1 MEEIK
6 ASVDVGDGV
15 STLLTKLAE
24 KIGTSVDQVFPWY
37 INQQVIEGWTFLAV
51 VAVFI
56 LLLSATTIYS
66 YKRSDFDNENVFV
79 LLFVISLGLFLLAIL
94 GFAFGASGAVS
105 KIINPEY
112 HAVQQLFKDVS
123 RLKF

>member
-6 ASVDVGDGV
+6 ASVDVGDGI

-37 INQQVIEGWTFLAV
+37 VNQQVIEGWVFLS
-51 VAVFI
+51 VATVII
-56 LLLSATTIYS
+56 LVLLAATTYS
-66 YKRSDFDNENVFV
+66 RKKADFDIENAFT
-79 LLFVISLGLFLLAIL
+79 LLFVVLSGLFLLAIS
-94 GFAFGASGAVS
+94 GFALGASDAVS
-105 KIINPEY
+105 KILNPEY
-112 HAVQQLFKDVS
+112 HAVHQLLKDVG

>member
-6 ASVDVGDGV
+6 ASVDVGDGI

-37 INQQVIEGWTFLAV
+37 VNQQVIEGWTFIAV
-51 VAVFI
+51 ATVII
-56 LLLSATTIYS
+56 LLLSAVMIYF
-66 YKRSDFDNENVFV
+66 YKKADFDNEDAFMI
-79 LLFVISLGLFLLAIL
+79 LFAVSAVVTFIVVVICAIK
-94 GFAFGASGAVS
+94 AIGAVS
-105 KIINPEY
+105 QILNPEY
-112 HAVQQLFKDVS
+112 HAVHQLLKDVA

>member
-37 INQQVIEGWTFLAV
+37 VNQQVIEGWTYLAV
-51 VAVFI
+51 ISVAI
-56 LLLSATTIYS
+56 LLLLSVVIYC
-66 YKRSDFDNENVFV
+66 YKKADFDNENASVILFGVSSIFFFLVVF
-79 LLFVISLGLFLLAIL
+79 GC
-94 GFAFGASGAVS
+94 AFGVSGIVS
-105 KIINPEY
+105 KILNPEY
-112 HAVQQLFKDVS
+112 HAVQQLLKDVGC
-123 RLKF
+123 LKF

>member
-37 INQQVIEGWTFLAV
+37 VNQQVIEGWVFLAV
-51 VAVFI
+51 ATVAI
-56 LLLSATTIYS
+56 LLLSTMTIYS

-79 LLFVISLGLFLLAIL
+79 LLFTISTVVTFIAMVACTTGV
-94 GFAFGASGAVS
+94 SGSVS
-105 KIINPEY
+105 KILNPEY
-112 HAVQQLFKDVS
+112 HAVRELIKDVGK
-123 RLKF
+123 LKF